1 MNKNLLFFIP
11 SAIIC
16 ALLFLLRYT
25 GMTAHI
31 AISVAG
37 LLILVVLTLLT
48 RKDWKLPV
56 VEILMRTCYLVALVS
71 GIVLMNI
78 HTIPVLSIVHKLSA
92 VLFATLLTFVFVH
105 KLVAKES

>member
-1 MNKNLLFFIP
+1 MKKDLLFFIP

-25 GMTAHI
+25 GMNAHI
-31 AISVAG
+31 AISAAG
-37 LLILVVLTLLT
+37 LLLLVVFTLLT
-48 RKDWKLPV
+48 RKGWKLPV
-56 VEILMRTCYLVALVS
+56 AEILMRVCYLIALAS
-71 GIVLMNI
+71 GILLMSVRS
-78 HTIPVLSIVHKLSA
+78 IPVLSIVHKLSA